1 MADFYQVLGVE
12 RDASPE
18 DIKKAFREL
27 ALKYHP
33 DRNPNNPAAEEKFKL
48 INEAYSTLSDPD
60 KKARYDLGGYSAED
74 PFRQQ
79 RETAGAGTGENPYG
93 QYTWT
98 WYGGNPF
105 GTAGSNGPSGPEY
118 EPYTRRE
125 AFEMLVRS
133 LITFA
138 LGLALF
144 RFSFIFGIFGIVICV
159 VAIGRGLMN
168 SLRALR
174 LLFSANK

>member
-1 MADFYQVLGVE
+1 MSDLYQVLGVT
-12 RDASPE
+12 RDASPDE
-18 DIKKAFREL
+18 IKKAFREL

-33 DRNPNNPAAEEKFKL
+33 DRNPDNPVAEEKFKL

-60 KKARYDLGGYSAED
+60 KKARYDLGGYSSED
-74 PFRQQ
+74 PFRRQS
-79 RETAGAGTGENPYG
+79 ETAGAGTGENPYG

-105 GTAGSNGPSGPEY
+105 GAGNDSTGPEY
-118 EPYTRRE
+118 QPYTRRQ

-138 LGLALF
+138 IGLALF
-144 RFSFIFGIFGIVICV
+144 RFSFIFGIFGILICV

-168 SLRALR
+168 SLRAIR
-174 LLFSANK
+174 LLFTSNK